1 MEVAAT
7 AARGRLPVFPDKTPC
22 ITKRAPANAISPIGS
37 ASDAQTPLLL
47 PVLPALWV
55 LLLLVAKV
63 TAKVIASAVPY
74 CPTHA
79 DCLGGSRVWELVQ
92 RTPSR
97 DRAR

>member
-7 AARGRLPVFPDKTPC
+7 AARGWLPVFPDNTPC
-22 ITKRAPANAISPIGS
+22 MTKLAPAKAISPVS
-37 ASDAQTPLLL
+37 SSSPAQTPLLL
-47 PVLPALWV
+47 PVLPVLWL

-63 TAKVIASAVPY
+63 ISSAVPY

-79 DCLGGSRVWELVQ
+79 DCLGGSRVWELV
-92 RTPSR
+92 RKTPSR